1 MADLWDDN
9 DDDDDILE
17 LVNRPPMSQ
26 MAVPI
31 KPPESQAEQLMK
43 AKGEVGVLRQKLSML
58 EKTLREHDDNQKK
71 LESSLKSS
79 HEEEVT
85 KLKIELNDLK
95 MNESSCYWNR
105 NIYLPPEI
113 AASLKLLTKLKLLNH
128 HQLKIKEEGWNPLKN
143 TLH

>member
-85 KLKIELNDLK
+85 KL
-95 MNESSCYWNR
+95 
-105 NIYLPPEI
+105 
-113 AASLKLLTKLKLLNH
+113 A
-128 HQLKIKEEGWNPLKN
+128 
-143 TLH
+143 